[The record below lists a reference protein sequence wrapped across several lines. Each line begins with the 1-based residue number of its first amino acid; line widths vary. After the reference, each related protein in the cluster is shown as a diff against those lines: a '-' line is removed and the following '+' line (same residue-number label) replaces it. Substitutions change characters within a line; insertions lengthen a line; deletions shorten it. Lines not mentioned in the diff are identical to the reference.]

1 MRRLSW
7 STTRLTE
14 PINNPIGDLFG
25 ELDGVDHV
33 GGFLLWL
40 EEGALHT
47 LEGFSYGH
55 SWAEN
60 AELRH
65 LYYTHTV
72 RGGSVVEA
80 TERDLLEA
88 LGSNKGVFSSVW
100 LRYLLSSLPPN
111 CPRPRLSASG

>member
-25 ELDGVDHV
+25 ELDGVDDV

-47 LEGFSYGH
+47 LKGFSYGH

-60 AELRH
+60 AELLR

-72 RGGSVVEA
+72 RGGNVVEA

-88 LGSNKGVFSSVW
+88 LGS
-100 LRYLLSSLPPN
+100 
-111 CPRPRLSASG
+111 RLA